1 VSGAVPEPAR
11 RSRRP
16 GLAATVGKYAPLVLG
31 ICVCL
36 AAGWFELGRARA
48 GREIAWVYVFEW
60 PFYAVAGSL
69 IWWQVWHPLHRVQTP
84 RAPRRGEPVAP
95 DDEGLLEWQ
104 RYLERLDLT
113 DPPGGPPER

>member
-1 VSGAVPEPAR
+1 V
-11 RSRRP
+11 
-16 GLAATVGKYAPLVLG
+16 TVGKYAPLVLG
-31 ICVCL
+31 ICGCL

-48 GREIAWVYVFEW
+48 GREIAWVYAVEW
-60 PFYAVAGSL
+60 PFYAVAGSV
-69 IWWQVWHPLHRVQTP
+69 IWWQVWHPRQRARTPKAP
-84 RAPRRGEPVAP
+84 RAGEPVGP

>member
-1 VSGAVPEPAR
+1 MREPAR
-11 RSRRP
+11 PASRRR
-16 GLAATVGKYAPLVLG
+16 LAATVGKYAPLVLG
-31 ICVCL
+31 ICSCL

-60 PFYAVAGSL
+60 PFYAVAGSV
-69 IWWQVWHPLHRVQTP
+69 IWWQVWHPRQKAQAP
-84 RAPRRGEPVAP
+84 RGPRRGEPAP
-95 DDEGLLEWQ
+95 DDEGLLDWQ

>member
-1 VSGAVPEPAR
+1 MSGPAREPAR
-11 RSRRP
+11 PSRRP
-16 GLAATVGKYAPLVLG
+16 GFAAVLGKYAPLMLG
-31 ICVCL
+31 ICGCL

-60 PFYAVAGSL
+60 PFYAVAGSV
-69 IWWQVWHPLHRVQTP
+69 IWWQVWHPRRGARPP